1 MLRTV
6 CLHLHLLGLEWMPD
20 KRLRRCQ
27 QGQLR
32 SLCMCCTE
40 VIRVPRRALHRESL
54 VTPLRMV
61 SHGCS
66 FMKQSFSFISD
77 LLGFRPSIGTLDS
90 ATNQL
95 PKDGPVVIVTASF
108 EGEPA
113 DNAAKF
119 VDWLSHVEGEELS
132 GVRFAVFGCGNHDWV
147 QTYQRIPKLC
157 DELLEQH
164 GGKRLVARGEGDA
177 AASDFFE
184 VFDDFEAKLWE
195 AFGKV
200 SKAAHVFHLYR

>member
-1 MLRTV
+1 M
-6 CLHLHLLGLEWMPD
+6 
-20 KRLRRCQ
+20 
-27 QGQLR
+27 
-32 SLCMCCTE
+32 
-40 VIRVPRRALHRESL
+40 
-54 VTPLRMV
+54 PLRMV
-61 SHGCS
+61 SHVCS
-66 FMKQSFSFISD
+66 SMKKLFLSI
-77 LLGFRPSIGTLDS
+77 LGFQPSIGTLDS

-95 PKDGPVVIVTASF
+95 RKDGPVVIVTASF

-119 VDWLSHVEGEELS
+119 VDWLSHVEGSELS

-164 GGKRLVARGEGDA
+164 GGKRLVTRGEGDA

-184 VFDDFEAKLWE
+184 VFDDFEAKLWD
-195 AFGKV
+195 AVGKV
-200 SKAAHVFHLYR
+200 SNAVQILTLYYLLF